1 MTAFGKVLVVDDDV
15 PFLETYKDILTA
27 EGYVVETAMD
37 RASALQKLS
46 SGGWDVVI
54 LDQKLQGSVGPDDGI
69 DLIAEV
75 VATGAKAIIAT
86 GFPGSEMIERAFREG
101 AYDYL
106 EKNPRL
112 PALLRVKM
120 RHAIEVVR
128 ERRINN
134 RDQAEREQAL
144 RELWKEVRTTSDA
157 NRKGALLEELL
168 LQLFKSI
175 PGFGM
180 AETRR
185 RNKDE
190 EIDLII
196 PNESKDPFWTH
207 EHSQYFL
214 GECKNWSK
222 PVGPDEFDRFVGKI
236 SRRHGRCRLGF
247 FVAVGGFTPGFASHL
262 LTLRKDDVL
271 VLPLGPDDIAR
282 LVEAPDRNALLKE
295 LHKRS
300 VTSGNGH

>member
-15 PFLETYKDILTA
+15 PFLETYKDILSA
-27 EGYVVETAMD
+27 EGYVVETVMD
-37 RASALQKLS
+37 RAGALHKLS
-46 SGGWDVVI
+46 AESWDVVI

-69 DLIAEV
+69 DLISEV
-75 VATGAKAIIAT
+75 VATGAKAIVAT

-120 RHAIEVVR
+120 RHAIEAVR
-128 ERRINN
+128 ERRIATLD
-134 RDQAEREQAL
+134 RSQREQAL
-144 RELWKEVRTTSDA
+144 RDLWKDVRTAPDA
-157 NRKGALLEELL
+157 NRKGALLEDLL
-168 LQLFKSI
+168 LLIFKSI
-175 PGFGM
+175 PGFEK

-190 EIDLII
+190 EIDLLI
-196 PNESKDPFWTH
+196 PNESKDPFWVN
-207 EHSQYFL
+207 EHSSYFL

-236 SRRHGRCRLGF
+236 SRRHRRCRLGF
-247 FVAVGGFTPGFASHL
+247 FIAVGGFTAGFDSHL
-262 LTLRKDDVL
+262 LTLRKDDEL
-271 VLPLGPDDIAR
+271 VIPLGPDDIAR